1 MNKWP
6 SQREVKAATKRLM
19 IGDYERPSEVDPE
32 GQVGVME
39 SLSGYGGIQ
48 MQCVT
53 LGLLQDSLRPPI
65 DML

>member
-1 MNKWP
+1 
-6 SQREVKAATKRLM
+6 M

-32 GQVGVME
+32 GQVGVIE